1 MTLRTDASSL
11 FPEAEQQQHL
21 FRSSARY
28 QARFFG
34 LFRVTLDQQP
44 LGEPGWRRNKART
57 LLKWF
62 LLNPGDLFE
71 IGQLAR
77 LLWPQATASS
87 AVSNLHVTIHYL
99 RHMLEPELATGR
111 PSTFIRRNR
120 HNYYWFELNDAWW
133 TDALDAHSLRSR
145 FKEAAQVGEISQAT
159 ALANQ
164 LLAYYELKFLP
175 EDVYED
181 LFASFRRQHE
191 YAHLQLLEQL
201 IESCAV
207 AEHYDDALSY
217 ALRMRVLDPYSEI
230 AVRTIAHIHLLQGNT
245 TAAIRQIDT
254 FQRFLKQDMGVDPG
268 EELLSMRHDI
278 LKVL

>member
-1 MTLRTDASSL
+1 MTLHSEPSSL
-11 FPEAEQQQHL
+11 YPEAELHHL
-21 FRSSARY
+21 SRLRARY
-28 QARFFG
+28 QAHFFG
-34 LFRVTLDQQP
+34 LFRVTLAQQP

-71 IGQLAR
+71 IEQLAR
-77 LLWPQATASS
+77 LLWPQTAASS
-87 AVSNLHVTIHYL
+87 AISNLHVTIHYL
-99 RHMLEPELATGR
+99 RHMLEPDLAAGR

-133 TDALDAHSLRSR
+133 TDVLDVHYLRSHL
-145 FKEAAQVGEISQAT
+145 KEAGQIGDIAQAT
-159 ALANQ
+159 ACANQ

-181 LFASFRRQHE
+181 LFAPFRRQHE

-201 IESCAV
+201 IESCTA
-207 AEHYDDALSY
+207 AEYYDDALSY
-217 ALRMRVLDPYSEI
+217 ALRMRTLDPYSEI
-230 AVRTIAHIHLLQGNT
+230 AVKTIAHIHLLQGNT

-254 FQRFLKQDMGVDPG
+254 FQRFLKLDMGVEPG

-278 LKVL
+278 LQML